1 MGWYYRRIVVPR
13 VIEKCV
19 RVITVSKYEAG
30 RIAEQL
36 KLSSEKLV
44 AVYNGVSKHFTPVV
58 TEAKNYIFFLGNTD
72 PKKNTERVLRAY
84 AQYLKTSDK
93 KMPLLIAD
101 LNMQYVKELLE
112 KSGIPEI
119 IEKVNTP
126 VYINNSDLPM
136 VYSNAFVFLYPSL
149 RESFGIPILEAMA
162 CGTPVV
168 TSCTSAMPE
177 IAGGAALL
185 VDPNN
190 EKEIAEAI
198 LKIENDKDIRENL
211 INAGIKRSSGFS
223 WEHTAKEL
231 LKIYKSI

>member
-1 MGWYYRRIVVPR
+1 MVVPE
-13 VIEKCV
+13 VLKKCSK
-19 RVITVSKYEAG
+19 VITVSKYEAG

-44 AVYNGVSKHFTPVV
+44 AVYNGVGKHFAPVAS
-58 TEAKNYIFFLGNTD
+58 EEKSYIFFLGNTD

-84 AQYLKTSDK
+84 SHYLHISDK

-101 LNMQYVKELLE
+101 LNIQYVKGL
-112 KSGIPEI
+112 
-119 IEKVNTP
+119 IEKEGIRGIIDKINTP
-126 VYINNSDLPM
+126 GYINNSDLPGI
-136 VYSNAFVFLYPSL
+136 YSKAFVFLYPSL

-177 IAGGAALL
+177 IAGNAALL

-198 LKIENDKDIRENL
+198 VKIENDKDLNKNLVNAENCV
-211 INAGIKRSSGFS
+211 
-223 WEHTAKEL
+223 L
-231 LKIYKSI
+231 LNFRGNIQPEKF